1 MGSRGART
9 CSSWC
14 DSEFPRDDPEGTSTI
29 GFRSI
34 AGWGPNSS
42 SWSSDRRIPR
52 RPAKDKGPDRGPPPP
67 RPIRVLP
74 ATEDAPRLAEIAV
87 WKRGIDF
94 AGGVVRTRC
103 DGSVTPTK
111 ASNPASTVMRDR
123 RGPPPTSSPDRS
135 RVARP
140 PGASSGPFAFGLSH
154 LSPRPHAPCRGSR
167 ITHPAGDRSTCFAQ
181 VRETKT
187 GPALPVL
194 RHRVERL
201 SKSRLRIAFESRAR
215 GSANRPRERMAPR
228 VSGPFPPRGPGKKMR
243 PPLES
248 PSSQT
253 PNQAT
258 QLRVGARHRG
268 SPRSVEST

>member
-29 GFRSI
+29 GIRRI

-42 SWSSDRRIPR
+42 SWSSVRRIPR
-52 RPAKDKGPDRGPPPP
+52 RLAKDKGLDRGPPPP
-67 RPIRVLP
+67 ESLGVPSVG
-74 ATEDAPRLAEIAV
+74 EDAPRVARIAV
-87 WKRGIDF
+87 LTRRIDF
-94 AGGVVRTRC
+94 ASEVVLGRH
-103 DGSVTPTK
+103 DGSVGHAEGSK
-111 ASNPASTVMRDR
+111 RESTVMRDR
-123 RGPPPTSSPDRS
+123 STSRRGGLGLRD
-135 RVARP
+135 A
-140 PGASSGPFAFGLSH
+140 ASSRSCPGSRTCHRDLTH
-154 LSPRPHAPCRGSR
+154 PRRGSR
-167 ITHPAGDRSTCFAQ
+167 ITHPARHRSTCFAQ

-187 GPALPVL
+187 GPALPVVL
-194 RHRVERL
+194 GDAEDV
-201 SKSRLRIAFESRAR
+201 SKSCLKIAFDRRAR
-215 GSANRPRERMAPR
+215 RSANRPRGRMAPR
-228 VSGPFPPRGPGKKMR
+228 VSGPFPPRGAGKKMR

-253 PNQAT
+253 PNHAT